1 MNDPCESFRER
12 IAQDLVDE
20 LDAVERDELETHL
33 AGCRECAREREELKA
48 TVGTLRSLHDERPP
62 RHFFV
67 HSEERR
73 GPLRSFSTLPP
84 AWKGALAASL
94 ILLVAA
100 AGLLIVG
107 THVRV
112 EHGVLMV
119 SVGQT
124 PAERWIEPLKTE
136 ILSAAVERSSEND
149 RVWIERVRGEF
160 AETLASRD
168 LEQRQIIDA
177 ALRELDTRA
186 GETLASSHLAL
197 RQELDRGLLRVRNDV
212 EYQRREDLGRVRD
225 HLDQFAANDLRL
237 DERTEAILAAVVEMS
252 EWDDGARRR

>member
-1 MNDPCESFRER
+1 V
-12 IAQDLVDE
+12 VDE
-20 LDAVERDELETHL
+20 LTAVERDELSIHL
-33 AGCRECAREREELKA
+33 SGCAECAREREDLEA
-48 TVGTLRSLHDERPP
+48 TVGTLRSQRDERPP

-67 HSEERR
+67 HPEERR
-73 GPLRSFSTLPP
+73 GPLRSFSALP
-84 AWKGALAASL
+84 AVWKGVLAAVL
-94 ILLVAA
+94 VLFVVATGLLVAR
-100 AGLLIVG
+100 

-124 PAERWIEPLKTE
+124 PEERWTEPLKTE
-136 ILSAAVERSSEND
+136 ILQAAADLSSEND
-149 RVWIERVRGEF
+149 REWIERVRGEF
-160 AETLASRD
+160 AETLASHD
-168 LEQRQIIDA
+168 LEQRQVIDA

-225 HLDQFAANDLRL
+225 HLNRFAANDLRL
-237 DERTEAILAAVVEMS
+237 DERTEALLAAVVEMS
-252 EWDDGARRR
+252 EWDQRSRAGGM